1 MEKAKDYMRK
11 IEKIN
16 KMIRNKMMEVE
27 QWKDIAT
34 SCSTHSEGERVQ
46 TSKKA
51 DPMADAV
58 CQYTDLEQE
67 IKKDIDGLVKTRM
80 EIVHTIEGLNVEE
93 YDILHRVYVQGKTL
107 KEVAAEEKK
116 EYSFAAALHG
126 KALKHLQDILVKE
139 EKKKYEKV

>member
-11 IEKIN
+11 MEKIN

-34 SCSTHSEGERVQ
+34 SCSTHADGEKVQ

-58 CQYTDLEQE
+58 CEYTDLEKE
-67 IKKDIDGLVKTRM
+67 IKKDIDKLVKTRM
-80 EIVHTIEGLNVEE
+80 EIVHTIERLNAEE

-116 EYSFAAALHG
+116 EYSFAATLHG
-126 KALKHLQDILVKE
+126 KALKHLQDIL
-139 EKKKYEKV
+139 EKNSNIGSEK

>member
-1 MEKAKDYMRK
+1 MRK
-11 IEKIN
+11 MEKIN

-34 SCSTHSEGERVQ
+34 SCSTHSNNGERVQ
-46 TSKKA
+46 SSKKA

-58 CQYTDLEQE
+58 CAYTDLEQE
-67 IKKDIDGLVKTRM
+67 IRKDIDELIKIRM
-80 EIVHTIEGLNVEE
+80 EITHTIEKLNVEE
-93 YDILHRVYVQGKTL
+93 YDILHRVYIQGKTL

-126 KALKHLQDILVKE
+126 KALKHLQDILEKNSNIGSVK
-139 EKKKYEKV
+139 

>member
-16 KMIRNKMMEVE
+16 KMIRNKMIEVQ

-34 SCSTHSEGERVQ
+34 SCSAKLSRERVQ

-51 DPMADAV
+51 DPMADAI
-58 CQYTDLEQE
+58 CEYTDLEQE
-67 IKKDIDGLVKTRM
+67 IKKDIDGLIKERM
-80 EIVHTIEGLNVEE
+80 QIVHTIEQLNVEE
-93 YDILHRVYVQGKTL
+93 YNILHRVYVQGKTL

-126 KALKHLQDILVKE
+126 KALKHSQDILE
-139 EKKKYEKV
+139 ENSKS